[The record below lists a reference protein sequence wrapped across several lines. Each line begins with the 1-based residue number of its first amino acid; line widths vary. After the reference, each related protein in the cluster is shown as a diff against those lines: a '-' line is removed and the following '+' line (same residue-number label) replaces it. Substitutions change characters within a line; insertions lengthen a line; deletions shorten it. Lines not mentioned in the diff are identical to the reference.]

1 MSSHN
6 SVNLLLLLREIEGV
20 PLQQKINPYL
30 IWLLQAY
37 IILSAKKFLFLAADI
52 NGFVLLLP
60 VCKIFRRIFKD
71 LEET

>member
-20 PLQQKINPYL
+20 PLQQRINPYL
-30 IWLLQAY
+30 IWLFQAY
-37 IILSAKKFLFLAADI
+37 IILSAKKYLFLAADI
-52 NGFVLLLP
+52 LLLP
-60 VCKIFRRIFKD
+60 VCKIFWRIFKD